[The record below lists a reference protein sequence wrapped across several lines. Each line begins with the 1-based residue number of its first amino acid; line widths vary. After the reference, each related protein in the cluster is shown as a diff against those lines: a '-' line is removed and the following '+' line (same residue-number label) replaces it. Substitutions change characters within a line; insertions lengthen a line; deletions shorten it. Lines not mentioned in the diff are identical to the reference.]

1 MKAIQTDYNGLKF
14 RSRLEARW
22 AVCFDACGID
32 YQYEPEGLEL
42 ADGRRWLPDFWL
54 PNEKAYVEVKGDP
67 SALDVRLLRD
77 FAREGQFEIVLLGQ
91 VPVTAPWTHY
101 GINRYDET
109 VDVGFWKDRGRLYW
123 VDGGDVPDFDASPGV
138 LLEGRKPLVNFVGD
152 SRAYHMARTARFEFG
167 ETPKDVRK

>member
-22 AVCFDACGID
+22 AVCFDACRIE

-42 ADGRRWLPDFWL
+42 EDGRRWLPDFWL
-54 PNEKAYVEVKGDP
+54 PIEKAYVEVKGDP
-67 SALDVRLLRD
+67 MALDAQLLCD
-77 FAREGQFEIVLLGQ
+77 FAEEGKFEVVLLGQ
-91 VPVTAPWTHY
+91 VPPTAPWTHY
-101 GINRYDET
+101 GINRYRET
-109 VDVGFWKDRGRLYW
+109 VDVGFWKDRARLYW
-123 VDGGDVPDFDASPGV
+123 ADGGDAPDLDADPKE
-138 LLEGRKPLVNFVGD
+138 LLTGRRPIPQFVGD